1 MIALKTLVFRVE
13 PMATDKPL
21 IICEHCDCVYEKVTL
36 AKHQKTFCSRCAS
49 VLQRYNGLSVEQR
62 LALTVTASVLWVFA
76 NFYPVMSISLQG
88 LKNSA
93 TLWDS
98 VLALSLGPITFIALV
113 AAISIIIAPVFQL
126 LLLIWVLSFAMAGRR
141 SPAFKTCMR
150 WLEALRPWSMLE
162 VCLLG
167 AMVAVFKLAG
177 MLDVLPGIGL
187 FALAALSLLLIRIA
201 GRDVR
206 DLWDTL

>member
-1 MIALKTLVFRVE
+1 
-13 PMATDKPL
+13 MATTDQL

-36 AKHQKTFCSRCAS
+36 GKHQKTLCSRCGG

-62 LALTVTASVLWVFA
+62 LALSFTAAVLWAFA

-98 VLALSLGPITFIALV
+98 VLALSHGPITFIAMV
-113 AAISIIIAPVFQL
+113 AAIAMIIAPFFQVL
-126 LLLIWVLSFAMAGRR
+126 LLLWVLSFALGGQR
-141 SPAFKTCMR
+141 SPGFRFCMR
-150 WLEALRPWSMLE
+150 WLETLRPWSMLE

-187 FALAALSLLLIRIA
+187 FALAVLSLMMIRIA
-201 GRDVR
+201 GRDIR
-206 DLWDTL
+206 ELWDIL

>member
-1 MIALKTLVFRVE
+1 
-13 PMATDKPL
+13 MATTDQL

-36 AKHQKTFCSRCAS
+36 AKHQKALCTRCGG
-49 VLQRYNGLSVEQR
+49 VLQRHNSLSVQQR
-62 LALTVTASVLWVFA
+62 LALSITATVLWIFA
-76 NFYPVMSISLQG
+76 NFYPVMSISMKG

-98 VLALSLGPITFIALV
+98 VVALSQGPITFIALV
-113 AAISIIIAPVFQL
+113 AAISIIIAPMFQL
-126 LLLIWVLSFAMAGRR
+126 LLLIWVLGFALTSQR
-141 SPAFKTCMR
+141 SPGFKVCMR
-150 WLEALRPWSMLE
+150 WLETLRPWSMLE

-177 MLDVLPGIGL
+177 LLDVIPGIGL
-187 FALAALSLLLIRIA
+187 FALAVLSLLLIRIA

-206 DLWDTL
+206 DLWDSL

>member
-1 MIALKTLVFRVE
+1 
-13 PMATDKPL
+13 MATTDQL

-36 AKHQKTFCSRCAS
+36 AKHQKALCTCCGG

-62 LALTVTASVLWVFA
+62 LALAFTATVLWIFA
-76 NFYPVMSISLQG
+76 NFYPVMSISLKG

-98 VLALSLGPITFIALV
+98 VLALSQGPITFIALV
-113 AAISIIIAPVFQL
+113 AAISIIIAPLFQL
-126 LLLIWVLSFAMAGRR
+126 VLLIWVLSFALGHQR
-141 SPAFKTCMR
+141 SPGFKLCMR
-150 WLEALRPWSMLE
+150 WLETLRPWSMLE

-177 MLDVLPGIGL
+177 MLDVIPGLGL
-187 FALAALSLLLIRIA
+187 FALAVLSLLLIRIA

-206 DLWDTL
+206 ELWDTL

>member
-1 MIALKTLVFRVE
+1 M
-13 PMATDKPL
+13 
-21 IICEHCDCVYEKVTL
+21 
-36 AKHQKTFCSRCAS
+36 
-49 VLQRYNGLSVEQR
+49 
-62 LALTVTASVLWVFA
+62 LWIFA

-113 AAISIIIAPVFQL
+113 AAISMIIAPIFQL
-126 LLLIWVLSFAMAGRR
+126 LLLIWVLGHALVGRR
-141 SPAFKTCMR
+141 SPGFKFCMR
-150 WLEALRPWSMLE
+150 WLETLRPWSMLE

-167 AMVAVFKLAG
+167 AMVAVIKLAG
-177 MLDVLPGIGL
+177 FLDVLPGIGL
-187 FALAALSLLLIRIA
+187 IALAILSLMMIRIA

-206 DLWDTL
+206 DLWELP

>member
-1 MIALKTLVFRVE
+1 
-13 PMATDKPL
+13 MATTDHL
-21 IICEHCDCVYEKVTL
+21 IICEHCDCVYEKVPL
-36 AKHQKTFCSRCAS
+36 AKHQKTICVRCGG
-49 VLQRYNGLSVEQR
+49 VLQRYNGLTVQQR
-62 LALTVTASVLWVFA
+62 LALTFTASMLWLFA

-88 LKNSA
+88 IKNSA

-98 VLALSLGPITFIALV
+98 VLALSQGPITFIAMV
-113 AAISIIIAPVFQL
+113 AAISIIIAPAFQL
-126 LLLIWVLSFAMAGRR
+126 VLLTWVLGFALASQR
-141 SPAFKTCMR
+141 SPGFKTCMR
-150 WLEALRPWSMLE
+150 WLETLRPWSMLE

-206 DLWDTL
+206 DLWEIL